1 MMELLEEV
9 CLTSAEIVRCLN
21 KQLVDALHVNVS
33 GFAGDGTIFVQIALT
48 LAVYNVL
55 SWQMMVFL
63 II

>member
-1 MMELLEEV
+1 MSNLAYCVPRIQRTYFCPHWGYVILMFD
-9 CLTSAEIVRCLN
+9 C
-21 KQLVDALHVNVS
+21 
-33 GFAGDGTIFVQIALT
+33 TIFVQIALT